1 MQVDRTTAER
11 ESRWNMTEDCG
22 APCGF
27 CWEMLFAYSQDCMI
41 CRLRPFGS
49 APCLDDL
56 PEYQTCPGSDC
67 CPNGDVCIEV
77 LKRESPLAEV
87 ALKVTELQRAGS
99 P

>member
-1 MQVDRTTAER
+1 MSENLSSAPHDRPDIR
-11 ESRWNMTEDCG
+11 G

-27 CWEMLFAYSQDCMI
+27 CWQMLFAYSPTCAT

-56 PEYQTCPGSDC
+56 PDSQECPGSDC
-67 CPNGDVCIEV
+67 CPNGKECIDI
-77 LKRESPLAEV
+77 LKREWPLAEV
-87 ALKVTELQRAGS
+87 ALKMAGAI